1 MRDPTVNRD
10 AGAIETGHQ
19 ETIFDSAG
27 ICRQLDC
34 LTSRRNLC
42 RWEAD
47 REAGAAYTTRPR
59 GCIAAPDPS
68 TEPIPF

>member
-10 AGAIETGHQ
+10 PRDESGHQ

-27 ICRQLDC
+27 ICPQLDC

-47 REAGAAYTTRPR
+47 RAHGQRYDARPK

-68 TEPIPF
+68 IDPIPF